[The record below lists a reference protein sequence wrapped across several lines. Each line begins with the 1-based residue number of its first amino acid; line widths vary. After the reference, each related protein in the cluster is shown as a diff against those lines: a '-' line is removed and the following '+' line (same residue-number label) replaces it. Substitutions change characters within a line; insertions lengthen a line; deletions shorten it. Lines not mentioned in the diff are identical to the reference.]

1 MQVTTEKLRNH
12 LKEGIRPIYFVYGDE
27 PLQIRDNTDMLRKA
41 AVYYGFEEREVYTAD
56 KSFDWHQLH
65 QAASEISLF
74 SSKKLIEIYLP
85 TGKPG
90 DKGSKALIEYCQ
102 NIIEDNILL
111 IYTGEIESSVKRSK
125 WFKQL
130 QSSAVIVPVYPLK
143 DQQLHNW
150 IVNRLNQ
157 NGLQCDADAIKFL
170 AEFVEGNLL
179 AADQEIIKLSLL
191 SEPNT

>member
-85 TGKPG
+85 TGKPVQLTTFAG
-90 DKGSKALIEYCQ
+90 Q
-102 NIIEDNILL
+102 R
-111 IYTGEIESSVKRSK
+111 YTLSAWLQRDSFVAGE
-125 WFKQL
+125 L
-130 QSSAVIVPVYPLK
+130 
-143 DQQLHNW
+143 
-150 IVNRLNQ
+150 
-157 NGLQCDADAIKFL
+157 
-170 AEFVEGNLL
+170 
-179 AADQEIIKLSLL
+179 
-191 SEPNT
+191 